1 MTATVLLFG
10 ASGFLGR
17 SVAAF
22 LARDDRVSMLVK
34 VSRRQR
40 PEDPGWVRHDLVAEP
55 VDALA
60 GLLRRIRP
68 DAVINCAGR
77 LSGDT
82 VALVEANTLVTARLL
97 EAMKAVVPTARL
109 VVLGSAAE
117 YGEVTPGRPVAED
130 QPGNPVSAYG
140 VTRLAS
146 TRLIELAAR
155 EGSLDAVSLRVF
167 NPLGPGLPPENL
179 LGRAAQGIR
188 AAFRDGA
195 DDITLGPLDAYRDFV
210 DVRDV
215 AAAIGEAAL
224 ADHLPQP
231 VLNVGSGT
239 AVRAREAVA
248 LLVATAG
255 FTGRVHESAP
265 APARSRQVQW
275 IAADVNR
282 IRGVL
287 GWQPTRDLEVSIRA
301 SWES

>member
-17 SVAAF
+17 SVAEF
-22 LARDDRVSMLVK
+22 LARDPRVGTLLRA
-34 VSRRQR
+34 SRRQR
-40 PEDPGWVRHDLVAEP
+40 PHDPGWVRHDLVVQPLDELT
-55 VDALA
+55 ALLQRA
-60 GLLRRIRP
+60 GP

-97 EAMKAVVPTARL
+97 EAMKKAVPAARL

-117 YGEVTPGRPVAED
+117 YGAVTPGRPVAED
-130 QPGNPVSAYG
+130 APGNPVSVYG

-146 TRLIELAAR
+146 TRLIELAAS
-155 EGSLDAVSLRVF
+155 EGALDAVALRVF
-167 NPLGPGLPPENL
+167 NPVGPGLPPENL

-188 AAFRDGA
+188 TAFRDGA

-224 ADHLPQP
+224 AEHLPQP

-248 LLVATAG
+248 LLAATAG
-255 FTGRVHESAP
+255 FTGRVHESAA
-265 APARSRQVQW
+265 APARSRQVRW
-275 IAADVNR
+275 IAADVHR

-301 SWES
+301 SWEG

>member
-17 SVAAF
+17 SAAEF
-22 LARDDRVSMLVK
+22 LAHDARVGALIRA
-34 VSRRQR
+34 SRRQL
-40 PEDPGWVRHDLVAEP
+40 PDDSGWVRHDLVAGSADE
-55 VDALA
+55 LA
-60 GLLRRIRP
+60 GLLQRVGP
-68 DAVINCAGR
+68 DVVINCAGR

-82 VALVEANTLVTARLL
+82 VALMEANALVTARLL
-97 EAMKAVVPTARL
+97 EAMKTAVPDARL

-117 YGEVTPGRPVAED
+117 YGEVTPGRPVTED
-130 QPGNPVSAYG
+130 DPGRPVSAYG

-146 TRLIELAAR
+146 TRLIELAAG
-155 EGSLDAVSLRVF
+155 EGALDAVSLRVF

-188 AAFRDGA
+188 SAFRNGA

-215 AAAIGEAAL
+215 AAAIGAAAL

-231 VLNVGSGT
+231 VFNVGSGT
-239 AVRAREAVA
+239 AVRARDAVA
-248 LLVATAG
+248 LLARTAG
-255 FTGRVHESAP
+255 FTGHVHESAG

-275 IAADVNR
+275 VAADVTR
-282 IRGVL
+282 IRDAL
-287 GWQPTRDLEVSIRA
+287 GWKPMRDLESSVRA
-301 SWES
+301 SWEG